1 MGEDIDHHGHTG
13 GGGHGLQQARGW
25 TPSKAEY
32 FSKQSALLCRS
43 LVRSDR
49 ETARL
54 ESVDTSLLSQLTGG
68 HSKSALEFNHLET
81 GTLKLR
87 HILSYRRLMFH
98 HEILT
103 RDENETLRKVY
114 NKQKEEPLK
123 LDWYTLLEKDFTFL
137 GTSMDEEKISRTP
150 KEVYKMEME
159 TK

>member
-1 MGEDIDHHGHTG
+1 MGILGAVDMGCNRLEA
-13 GGGHGLQQARGW
+13 GLLLRQ
-25 TPSKAEY
+25 SILVNSLLYSAEAW
-32 FSKQSALLCRS
+32 SGVTEKQL
-43 LVRSDR
+43 
-49 ETARL
+49 ARL

-137 GTSMDEEKISRTP
+137 GTSMDEEKSVELQKRYI
-150 KEVYKMEME
+150 KWKF
-159 TK
+159 